1 MKGCIILSGTFI
13 LFAIFNLDVDAVC
26 TGLPV
31 ELQGSTWEDSVTK
44 QTFTFG
50 TKTLKGFSFSYIGT
64 SFKDFTCTGN
74 TDNVYVFGSDNSHS
88 SPTGSAEYFYLCMRI
103 IKVTHDLFYYYL
115 LAGTNSGTIPNVR
128 AISSTVTQT
137 VASTLSTCHFFEDIT
152 SDESFLQRSDVNG
165 SGTPV
170 TADALCLPCTKTQAE
185 CYHSGTS
192 MGTSSS
198 SPMDWWEILL
208 IVLAGI
214 ALSMIVAIIIRHVY
228 THHKVSKIGVQK

>member
-1 MKGCIILSGTFI
+1 MKGCIILSCTFI
-13 LFAIFNLDVDAVC
+13 LFSIFNLDVDAVC

-50 TKTLKGFSFSYIGT
+50 TKTLKGFSFTYTGT
-64 SFKDFTCTGN
+64 NFEDFTCTGN
-74 TDNVYVFGSDNSHS
+74 TDNVYVFGSDNSQS
-88 SPTGSAEYFYLCMRI
+88 SPTGLAEYFYLCMRI
-103 IKVTHDLFYYYL
+103 IKVTDDLFYYYL
-115 LAGTNSGTIPNVR
+115 LA
-128 AISSTVTQT
+128 
-137 VASTLSTCHFFEDIT
+137 
-152 SDESFLQRSDVNG
+152 VNG

-170 TADALCLPCTKTQAE
+170 TADELCLPCTKTQAE
-185 CYHSGTS
+185 CDHSGTS

-208 IVLAGI
+208 IVVAGI
-214 ALSMIVAIIIRHVY
+214 ALTIIVAIIIRHVY

>member
-1 MKGCIILSGTFI
+1 MKGCIILSCTFI
-13 LFAIFNLDVDAVC
+13 LFSIFNLDVDAVC

-64 SFKDFTCTGN
+64 SFKDFTCTDN

-115 LAGTNSGTIPNVR
+115 LA
-128 AISSTVTQT
+128 
-137 VASTLSTCHFFEDIT
+137 
-152 SDESFLQRSDVNG
+152 VNG

-185 CYHSGTS
+185 CDHSGTS